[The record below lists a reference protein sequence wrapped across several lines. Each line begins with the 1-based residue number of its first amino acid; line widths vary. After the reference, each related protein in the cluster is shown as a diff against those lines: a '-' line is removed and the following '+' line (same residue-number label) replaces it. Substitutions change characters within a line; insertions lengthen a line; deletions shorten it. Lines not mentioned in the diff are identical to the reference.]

1 MPNGSLK
8 TIFVKWISIF
18 IFLLIF
24 CQSFWDNV
32 SFLFLQ
38 HLRMGGAAH
47 VGDSSDQQFIVMKL
61 DPVCKRP
68 KDEKLFESLGFQ

>member
-1 MPNGSLK
+1 MDQYLYL
-8 TIFVKWISIF
+8 F
-18 IFLLIF
+18 IDFLSKFLGK
-24 CQSFWDNV
+24 CE
-32 SFLFLQ
+32 FLFLQ
-38 HLRMGGAAH
+38 LLHMGGAAH